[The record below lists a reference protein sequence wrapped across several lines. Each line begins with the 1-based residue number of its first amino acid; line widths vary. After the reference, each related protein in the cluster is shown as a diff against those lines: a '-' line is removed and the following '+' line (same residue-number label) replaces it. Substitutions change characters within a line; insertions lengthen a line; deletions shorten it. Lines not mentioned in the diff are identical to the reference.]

1 MINLEF
7 RIVKMH
13 DEGIRLNEQLILQ
26 QNLSELEVEQ
36 ILRLHE
42 YRLTIRAKMR
52 ALPSDNPKIKAYAKD
67 LEQIEFLLQ
76 DAWKFPRDANF
87 HRFWE
92 VPHCTCP
99 KMDNADAWPSGN
111 YVKTLDCP
119 VHGFTNHGE
128 KHESI

>member
-1 MINLEF
+1 MINLEHH
-7 RIVKMH
+7 IVKVH

-26 QNLSELEVEQ
+26 QNLSESEVEQ

-42 YRLTIRAKMR
+42 HRLTICAKMR

-76 DAWKFPRDANF
+76 DAWKFPRDAKF

-92 VPHCTCP
+92 TPHCTCP
-99 KMDNADAWPSGN
+99 KMDNADAWPSGY
-111 YVKTLDCP
+111 YVKTIDCP
-119 VHGFTNHGE
+119 VHGCTNCGE